1 MANPAPVNLNSAAS
15 FSVLG
20 ASTDT
25 NTGATV
31 VSGNLGLSPGT
42 SITGFPPGT
51 VINGSI
57 HDTDVAA
64 ANAQVDLTAAYND
77 AAGRIGAV
85 IVSGDIGGQ
94 TLGPGVYKSTS
105 SLGITGTL
113 TLDGQGSAA
122 SVFIFQIAS
131 TLTTASAAR
140 IVLINGAIAANVF
153 FQVGSSA
160 TLGTTTAFIG
170 TIMAQASV
178 TLTTGAT
185 LSGRALART
194 GAVTMDT
201 NTITNP
207 ALLPGPPPAPPACV
221 TAATQIVNRTDYKSW
236 TITMLDADTT
246 LVIPHGFKQTAPS
259 GNPLLGLMPD
269 FVMLQEMI
277 TYLNAALPNFGCV
290 ADATN
295 ITVSKTNAVGSGGP
309 GPCTVIAKIEA
320 WRAHSIAE

>member
-20 ASTDT
+20 ASTVT
-25 NTGATV
+25 NIGATV
-31 VSGNLGLSPGT
+31 VNGNLGLSPGV
-42 SITGFPPGT
+42 SITGFPPG
-51 VINGSI
+51 VVLSGAI
-57 HDTDVAA
+57 HDTDIAA

-77 AAGRIGAV
+77 AASRAGAV
-85 IVSGDIGGQ
+85 IVAGDIGGQ

-113 TLDGQGSAA
+113 TLDGQGSAG

-131 TLTTASAAR
+131 TLITASAAQ
-140 IVLINGAIAANVF
+140 IVLINGALAANVF

-160 TLGTTTAFIG
+160 TLGTTTTFRG
-170 TIMAQASV
+170 TIMAQASI

-185 LSGRALART
+185 VTGRALART
-194 GAVTMDT
+194 AAVTMDT

-221 TAATQIVNRTDYKSW
+221 TAATAIVNRTDYKSW
-236 TITMLDADTT
+236 TITMLDADTS

-259 GNPLLGLMPD
+259 GNPLLAFMPD
-269 FVMLQEMI
+269 FCMLQELV
-277 TYLNAALPNFGCV
+277 TYGNAALPNFGCV
-290 ADATN
+290 ADVTN

-320 WRAHSIAE
+320 WRAHSDAE